1 MNINSDF
8 RHADRASNFVRA
20 IVTLASEANEK
31 EIRFYI
37 TGRVEDLVYT
47 VRCPSNTVMMMDC
60 QCSGI
65 DYLPELKAKEGKP
78 IRMKHEVKNCTGVF
92 SVICDI
98 YHNNDKTLTFKVV
111 VGNVHKVFAS
121 NKTLQEHSKV

>member
-8 RHADRASNFVRA
+8 RHADRANNFVRA

-37 TGRVEDLVYT
+37 RGLVGDLVYT
-47 VRCPSNTVMMMDC
+47 VRCPLNTVMMMDR

-65 DYLPELKAKEGKP
+65 DYLPELKTKRENQF
-78 IRMKHEVKNCTGVF
+78 V
-92 SVICDI
+92 
-98 YHNNDKTLTFKVV
+98 
-111 VGNVHKVFAS
+111 
-121 NKTLQEHSKV
+121 